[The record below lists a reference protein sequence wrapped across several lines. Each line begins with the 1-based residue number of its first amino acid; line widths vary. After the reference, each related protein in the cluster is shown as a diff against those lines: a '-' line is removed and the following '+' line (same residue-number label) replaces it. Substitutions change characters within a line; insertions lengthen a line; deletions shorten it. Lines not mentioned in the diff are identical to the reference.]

1 MNGETRKKLLLLV
14 AVLAAVA
21 ILAGCTTNPDQTNK
35 DSTAGAGYNGNLPWD
50 VLTTVPPVNV
60 TEAPP
65 ADITTPEVSPGTSIL
80 PFQSPD
86 LMSGAPQGLVTLTPA
101 PMGTVTMVPT
111 AIPTAT
117 PRPTAT
123 PLLLKEGSKGAEVRN
138 MQTRLRTL
146 GYLAGAADGDFGAG
160 TATAVRAFQRRN
172 NLPVDGVAG
181 PATLARLNSN
191 NAVRAA
197 VTRAPTKA
205 PTARP
210 RATATPRINENIY
223 LKIGSQGAEVR
234 RMQQRLIEL
243 GYLEGTAT
251 GTFNAGTQA
260 AVIAFQ
266 KRNVSYY
273 DGIAGPLT
281 LSKLYSNTA
290 RRAAGAA
297 ATLGLSLKLG
307 LENSDAVRTMQRRLK
322 DLGYYAGV
330 IDGDFG
336 LATEQAVR
344 SFQANN
350 RLTVDGMAGES
361 TLGVLYSNEARRAGG
376 GAATN
381 VPGARVTPV
390 PALTPIMQYIN
401 VTPDPSGN
409 YVTLRPGNSGVL
421 VNNLQQ
427 ALKNQGYLS
436 GVVDGKYGVSTME
449 AVQRF
454 QADHGLSQDGI
465 AGAATQRTLFEGQ
478 FPIGS

>member
-1 MNGETRKKLLLLV
+1 MNGETRKKLLLLA
-14 AVLAAVA
+14 AVLATVA

-60 TEAPP
+60 TEPPP
-65 ADITTPEVSPGTSIL
+65 ADITTPEVSPGLSVL

-86 LMSGAPQGLVTLTPA
+86 LISGAPQGLVTLTPA
-101 PMGTVTMVPT
+101 PMGTVTMVPS
-111 AIPTAT
+111 APPTAT

-138 MQTRLRTL
+138 MQSRLRTL

-181 PATLARLNSN
+181 PATLAKLNSK
-191 NAVRAA
+191 NAIRAA
-197 VTRAPTKA
+197 VTKAPTKA
-205 PTARP
+205 PTPKP
-210 RATATPRINENIY
+210 RATATPRVSDNIY

-243 GYLEGTAT
+243 GYLDGKPT

-281 LSKLYSNTA
+281 LNKLYSNSA
-290 RRAAGAA
+290 RRASGAA

-322 DLGYYAGV
+322 DLGYYVGA

-336 LATEQAVR
+336 LASEQAVR

-361 TLGVLYSNEARRAGG
+361 TLGVLYSNEAKRAGA
-376 GAATN
+376 GAVTN
-381 VPGARVTPV
+381 VPGGRVTPM
-390 PALTPIMQYIN
+390 PALTPIAQYIN
-401 VTPDPSGN
+401 VTPDPTGN
-409 YVTLRPGNSGVL
+409 YVTLRPGNSGIL
-421 VNNLQQ
+421 VTNLQQ

-436 GVVDGKYGVSTME
+436 GTVDGKYGISTME

-465 AGAATQRTLFEGQ
+465 AGAATQRTLFEGNY
-478 FPIGS
+478 PIGS